1 MEKVKVYGYRWVV
14 LAVFMLVNIIM
25 QMHWLTF
32 APITSEAVKFYNVTE
47 LKIGLFSMSFMIM
60 FLFMCIPASY
70 IIDTY
75 GTRVGVG
82 IGAVLT
88 AIFGM
93 TKGIYA
99 DSYNA
104 ILISSFGL
112 AVAQP
117 FILNAITR
125 IAADWFPLE
134 ERATAAGLSV
144 LSQYLGDLVAM
155 ALTPILFKFL
165 GMKEMLMSYGIASV
179 VIGVIFFIFIKD
191 KPPTPPSLKHE
202 VRHSVFVGL
211 KHMFTIKDM
220 ILLLIFLFI
229 GSGMF
234 YAVSTWIDPILRP
247 GGTNIRGVSIEQ
259 AGLIGAAIFVG
270 GSIGAV
276 IISILS
282 DRLKMRKPFLV
293 ICMIGIIPG
302 LAGFTFLNGFVPL
315 LIAGFVLGF
324 FVMSTGPIAFQ
335 YGAEVGFPTPEST
348 SQGILLLAG
357 QISGIIFIF
366 AMDKFRD
373 PVTGSMTPSMIA
385 FLVMMSISTVLA
397 AILMKESPMIMSATE
412 PAKKAEKSD

>member
-14 LAVFMLVNIIM
+14 LAVFMLVNVIM
-25 QMHWLTF
+25 QMHWLNF

-47 LKIGLFSMSFMIM
+47 LQIGLFSMSFMIM

-75 GTRVGVG
+75 GIKIGVG

-112 AVAQP
+112 AAAQP

-125 IAADWFPLE
+125 VAADWFPLE
-134 ERATAAGLSV
+134 ERATAAGLAV

-155 ALTPILFKFL
+155 ALTPILFKFQ

-202 VRHSVFVGL
+202 VRHSVFIGL
-211 KHMFTIKDM
+211 KHMFKIKDM
-220 ILLLIFLFI
+220 ILLLVFLFI

-247 GGTNIRGVSIEQ
+247 GGFNTRGVNIEQ

-315 LIAGFVLGF
+315 LIVGFVLGF

-348 SQGILLLAG
+348 SQGMILLAG

-385 FLVMMSISTVLA
+385 FLVMMIISTVLA
-397 AILMKESPMIMSATE
+397 ATFMKESPMIMSATE
-412 PAKKAEKSD
+412 PAKKAEKAD

>member
-1 MEKVKVYGYRWVV
+1 
-14 LAVFMLVNIIM
+14 
-25 QMHWLTF
+25 
-32 APITSEAVKFYNVTE
+32 
-47 LKIGLFSMSFMIM
+47 
-60 FLFMCIPASY
+60 
-70 IIDTY
+70 
-75 GTRVGVG
+75 
-82 IGAVLT
+82 
-88 AIFGM
+88 
-93 TKGIYA
+93 
-99 DSYNA
+99 
-104 ILISSFGL
+104 
-112 AVAQP
+112 
-117 FILNAITR
+117 
-125 IAADWFPLE
+125 
-134 ERATAAGLSV
+134 
-144 LSQYLGDLVAM
+144 M
-155 ALTPILFKFL
+155 ALTPILFKSL

-259 AGLIGAAIFVG
+259 AGLIGAAIFIG

-315 LIAGFVLGF
+315 LISGFVLGF

-357 QISGIIFIF
+357 QISGVIFIF

-373 PVTGSMTPSMIA
+373 PVTGSMTPSLIA